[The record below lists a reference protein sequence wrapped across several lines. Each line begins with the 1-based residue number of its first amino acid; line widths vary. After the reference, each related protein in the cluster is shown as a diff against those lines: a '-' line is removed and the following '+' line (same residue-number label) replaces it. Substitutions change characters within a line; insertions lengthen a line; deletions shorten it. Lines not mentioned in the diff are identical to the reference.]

1 MGRVL
6 FSFSIIRLRYITK
19 GRKREGGVERDSMD
33 RVEGE
38 LGGGGEYKRTKI
50 MERKKRKRGGGGG
63 ETKEKR

>member
-1 MGRVL
+1 
-6 FSFSIIRLRYITK
+6 
-19 GRKREGGVERDSMD
+19 MD

-50 MERKKRKRGGGGG
+50 MEIKKRKRGGGGG

>member
-38 LGGGGEYKRTKI
+38 LGGGGDTNIRYITFSKPNL
-50 MERKKRKRGGGGG
+50 RGG
-63 ETKEKR
+63 